1 MELSVIGQIAT
12 ADKRRLATLAP
23 GASAGVTDNI
33 MSQELIIVIIL
44 ALIFDFLNGMRDAS
58 NIVATMISSRAF
70 SPRTALGIAALAE
83 FFGPFLF
90 GVVVAKTIGNDIVQ
104 SDVLTLEIIASALI
118 GAIIWNLITWYF
130 GIPGSSSHALIGG
143 LMGAVIMGAGLGAIK
158 FAGLNRVLLA
168 LFTMPLVGFI
178 AGFVITRVIYFLV
191 RGATPRINEF
201 FKRGQWLTALVMAF
215 GQGTND
221 AQKTMGI
228 IVLSLVIS
236 GVLPTFQVPL
246 WVVAVS
252 AGAIGIGTSLGGWRL
267 IRTLGGKFYKIRP
280 LHSFS
285 TQLSSASVILA
296 ASLLG
301 APVSAS
307 QVVSSA
313 IIGVGSAERM
323 SKVRWSV
330 AEEMIMAWLITIP
343 ASGLLAAGMYLLL
356 ANIRL

>member
-1 MELSVIGQIAT
+1 
-12 ADKRRLATLAP
+12 
-23 GASAGVTDNI
+23 
-33 MSQELIIVIIL
+33 MSQELIIVIAL

-70 SPRTALGIAALAE
+70 GPRTALGIAAIAE

-90 GVVVAKTIGNDIVQ
+90 GVVVAKTIGDGIVQ
-104 SDVLTLEIIASALI
+104 SNVLTLNVIASALI
-118 GAIIWNLITWYF
+118 GAILWNLITWYF

-143 LMGAVIMGAGLGAIK
+143 MVGAVIAGAGMAAIK
-158 FAGLNRVLLA
+158 FGGLNIVLIA
-168 LFTMPLVGFI
+168 LFAFPLIGFLS
-178 AGFVITRVIYFLV
+178 GFLMTRLIYFLV
-191 RGATPRINEF
+191 RGASPRVNEW

-228 IVLSLVIS
+228 IALSLVID
-236 GVLPTFQVPL
+236 GVLPAFQVPT
-246 WVVAVS
+246 WVIVVS
-252 AGAIGIGTSLGGWRL
+252 AAAIAIGTSLGGWRL

-285 TQLSSASVILA
+285 TQLSSASVILS
-296 ASLLG
+296 ASLFG
-301 APVSAS
+301 VPVSAS

-313 IIGVGSAERM
+313 IIGVGSAERV

-330 AEEMIMAWLITIP
+330 AGDIMMAWLITIP
-343 ASGLLAAGMYLLL
+343 ASGLLSAGIYWLLVHL
-356 ANIRL
+356 VQ